1 MGTICCD
8 LGRGRVAEAVEQRS
22 SAYVARYGRWS
33 MRIGV
38 ALFDRSRQL
47 RRWGPTAA
55 ERFFTLK
62 D

>member
-1 MGTICCD
+1 
-8 LGRGRVAEAVEQRS
+8 
-22 SAYVARYGRWS
+22 